1 MNSTKTLKQFG
12 LISMLAVGLSYDAA
26 RTAFAASGD
35 YLFSYQVKGEN
46 WGGITLRDHT
56 AYFGSDDGHLYA
68 LNVDQPKLA
77 WSYKTDGLVRSKP
90 TIKHHQIF
98 FSSDDGYLYALNRWQ
113 GKLLWRTSLNDAD
126 VQRILPAN
134 HAPWE
139 FDYSKS
145 SALVQGNKVFIGS
158 GDGHL
163 YAIARSSGK
172 VLWRFKTEGKI
183 RATPVHHQGL
193 VFISSWDGSVYALDA
208 NTGERVWQY
217 DTQGAL
223 TSSPAIVDGVL
234 VIGSRDTHLYG
245 LDPLNGELLWKQAY
259 PGGSWVESS
268 ATAAADGE
276 HFYIGSSDSNL
287 LNKYHAQSGDLI
299 WQFETGGWSWGQPV
313 AQNGTVYI
321 GATGHDEPGW
331 FATQRG
337 FFAID
342 GHTGEQQWQY
352 QPEKINGFV
361 HGGVYGAPA
370 VGYGKVIVPDLDGY
384 IHVFEE

>member
-26 RTAFAASGD
+26 QTALAASGD

-46 WGGITLRDHT
+46 WGGITLRDHI

-98 FSSDDGYLYALNRWQ
+98 VSSDDGYLYALNRWQ

-183 RATPVHHQGL
+183 RATPAHYQGL

-208 NTGERVWQY
+208 KTGQRVWQY

-223 TSSPAIVDGVL
+223 TSSPTIVDDVL

-245 LDPLNGELLWKQAY
+245 LDPLSGELLWKQAY

-287 LNKYHAQSGDLI
+287 LNKYHAQSGELI

-313 AQNGTVYI
+313 AKNGTVYI

-337 FFAID
+337 FFAVD
-342 GHTGEQQWQY
+342 SRTGEQQWQY
-352 QPEKINGFV
+352 QPKMIDGFV

-384 IHVFEE
+384 IHIFEE